1 MVLKRVQTLI
11 QIMENPPYQVGYH
24 NFTTFTPLSKR
35 VPYTP
40 KTTKI
45 YQNMAKIGHLRLF
58 LAISNSEYEQGSGR
72 DARTHSNKTYI

>member
-11 QIMENPPYQVGYH
+11 KIMENPPYQVGYH

-35 VPYTP
+35 VPYTQ
-40 KTTKI
+40 KLLKYTKI
-45 YQNMAKIGHLRLF
+45 WLKEAILRLF

-72 DARTHSNKTYI
+72 DDRTHSN

>member
-11 QIMENPPYQVGYH
+11 KIMENPPYQVGYH

-45 YQNMAKIGHLRLF
+45 YQNMAKRGHF
-58 LAISNSEYEQGSGR
+58 KAIFSHIQ
-72 DARTHSNKTYI
+72 